1 LHRTII
7 PGPPGTGKTH
17 RLMELLDNELSL
29 AKTDPEKIAYIAF
42 SNAAANEAKKRIT
55 NDKIIV
61 STMHA
66 FGCRELQ
73 LNTSSYLLKGEKWK
87 GFKNF
92 SSVCADLSF
101 ESYINE
107 SGYPQYKNSHM
118 KIIEY
123 ARNKKISLGDAA
135 VELDLHY
142 STDVWLT
149 EQIYAD
155 LETYKEQ
162 TGMFEYSDMI
172 SKFVEEDKCPPL
184 HCVFLDEAQ
193 DLSPLQWDMF
203 FYIESKCTR
212 SYIAGDDDQ
221 TIYTFQGA
229 DPNIFID
236 LKGQLDPQ
244 ILSRRV
250 PRKIHKL
257 AESIFPHMT
266 NRLVKKWKP
275 RDAEGKV
282 IYNIDFFSLDLSKD
296 NWFILTRTNK
306 MMERLREHLYNLNLR
321 FDSKAQ
327 EILPKKMLSAYRVWT
342 RLNQGASVSKDEVK
356 DLWDYLTVKQGHLV
370 RGYAG
375 GKTLETIDSINIE
388 GLREHHGLRA
398 AGSWETLNFP
408 ETSKDYIRTILK
420 SGDDMMSD
428 ARIKLSTI
436 HGVKGEECDNVVL
449 FTDLEGI
456 IYHSAQ
462 KDADPEHR
470 TFFVGITRAKEKL
483 FITNQDYEYQYNI
496 GGPII

>member
-1 LHRTII
+1 MRRIII

-17 RLMELLDNELSL
+17 RLMHYLEHEL
-29 AKTDPEKIAYIAF
+29 KQTDPSKIAYIAF

-55 NDKIIV
+55 NDKVIV

-66 FGCRELQ
+66 FGSRELQ

-92 SSVCADLSF
+92 SSYCSDLSF
-101 ESYINE
+101 ESYVNE
-107 SGYPQYKNSHM
+107 SGYPQYKNNHM
-118 KIIEY
+118 NI
-123 ARNKKISLGDAA
+123 
-135 VELDLHY
+135 
-142 STDVWLT
+142 WLT
-149 EQIYAD
+149 EQIYSD
-155 LETYKEQ
+155 LQSYKDT

-193 DLSPLQWDMF
+193 DLSPLQWNMF

-229 DPNIFID
+229 NPNIFID
-236 LKGQLDPQ
+236 LKGHLDPQ

-257 AESIFPHMT
+257 AESIFPHMNT
-266 NRLVKKWKP
+266 RLEKKWEP

-282 IYNIDFFSLDLSKD
+282 IYNIDFFSLDLSKE
-296 NWFILTRTNK
+296 NWMILTRTNK
-306 MMERLREHLYNLNLR
+306 MMERLREHLYDLNLR

-327 EILPKKMLSAYRVWT
+327 ELLPNKMLSAYRTWI
-342 RLNQGASVSKDEVK
+342 RLNQGASVSKDDVK

-398 AGSWETLNFP
+398 AGGWDTLNFP
-408 ETSKDYIRTILK
+408 ESSKDYIRTILNN
-420 SGDDMMSD
+420 GDDMMKP

-436 HGVKGEECDNVVL
+436 HGVKGEECDNVIL
-449 FTDLEGI
+449 FTDLERI
-456 IYHSAQ
+456 IYESAQ
-462 KDADPEHR
+462 RDADPEHR
-470 TFFVGITRAKEKL
+470 TFFVGITRAKQKL

-496 GGPII
+496 GGPLI